1 MMAQHFA
8 VIPFPLLAAREARI
22 SREKYLRKARASDT
36 REEREWNLVMSR
48 MMKRHEGQWMET
60 YKEDF
65 PNV

>member
-1 MMAQHFA
+1 MQQHIA

-22 SREKYLRKARASDT
+22 SRTKYVIRAKSSTDKEQ
-36 REEREWNLVMSR
+36 RQWNLEMGA
-48 MMKRHEGQWMET
+48 MMKRHEKQWMEI